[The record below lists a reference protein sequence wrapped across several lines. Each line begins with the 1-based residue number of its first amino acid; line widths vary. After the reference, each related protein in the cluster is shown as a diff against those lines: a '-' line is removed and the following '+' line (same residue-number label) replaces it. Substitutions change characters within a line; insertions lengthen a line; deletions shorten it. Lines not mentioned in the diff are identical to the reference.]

1 MASGPFPAAGV
12 VSTSRG
18 RKRTPR
24 LLRATE
30 HLATSRRPTPTGEP
44 GSSKVDKQGSVC
56 YCSRSLG
63 CWDASQLLSPP
74 PNMCHRQTAGL
85 CSSAPSVGWFKP
97 GGCVYQASSG
107 LSCWSHSTAVRD
119 SAVRARLFKVQIPAP
134 SFSSCA
140 DVAGYQKLPGPQF
153 FQL

>member
-18 RKRTPR
+18 RHACSAPR
-24 LLRATE
+24 NTWPPAGG
-30 HLATSRRPTPTGEP
+30 RRPTGEP

-119 SAVRARLFKVQIPAP
+119 SAVRASLFKVQIPAP